1 VSTVL
6 SAEIASKYGCL
17 DTDAV
22 IDGDA
27 SHAHVLRELA
37 RSTNRLIEQSSP
49 VINLAF
55 DSSDDLAEAQPGAFE
70 GYLSFHEWRP
80 LISGTMI
87 APKKAHHRTLT
98 ARLIVKVTSGKSA
111 SFQISTSAAPFDP
124 SGDTQTTSTATIT
137 GTGAWQIVEIE
148 GIAAGNSETEEIAIW
163 VRGSTEGSIPS
174 AATYGG
180 PVSGSHDFLLNTRS
194 GEFELESPSTATWNT
209 QIGPGYGVTFADEGR
224 FALVVKT
231 YTTRALMVP
240 PLRIVG
246 VWPSR
251 SGTSG
256 ASVEPVIRFQPP
268 PPPGPA
274 FPGLY
279 LTNDSTAPFYYFEI
293 TELCEYR
300 VASAAIYSG
309 A

>member
-1 VSTVL
+1 MSTVL
-6 SAEIASKYGCL
+6 NAEIASSYGCL

-55 DSSDDLAEAQPGAFE
+55 DSSDDLAEAQAGAFE
-70 GYLSFHEWRP
+70 GYLSYHEWRP

-137 GTGAWQIVEIE
+137 GTGAWQTVEVN
-148 GIAAGNSETEEIAIW
+148 GIRASGKEIEEIAIW
-163 VRGSTEGSIPS
+163 VRGSLEGSAPS

-180 PVSGSHDFLLNTRS
+180 PVSGSDSFTFSSLT
-194 GEFELESPSTATWNT
+194 GEFHLESPSVASWNT
-209 QIGPGYGVTFADEGR
+209 TTGSGSTYADTGRYVLQI
-224 FALVVKT
+224 KT
-231 YTTRALMVP
+231 YTTRTLILP
-240 PLRIVG
+240 PMRINAV
-246 VWPSR
+246 VNPANPR
-251 SGTSG
+251 
-256 ASVEPVIRFQPP
+256 ILFQPVTVP
-268 PPPGPA
+268 IAGT
-274 FPGLY
+274 GLY
-279 LTNDSTAPFYYFEI
+279 LSNDSTAPEYYFEI
-293 TELCEYR
+293 TELCEYQI
-300 VASAAIYSG
+300 ASAAIYSG
-309 A
+309 P